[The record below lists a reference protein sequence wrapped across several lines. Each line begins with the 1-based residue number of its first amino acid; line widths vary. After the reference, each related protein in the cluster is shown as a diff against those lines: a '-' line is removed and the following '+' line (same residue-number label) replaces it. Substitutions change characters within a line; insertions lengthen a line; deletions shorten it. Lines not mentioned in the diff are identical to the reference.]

1 MSMSSLFSRP
11 STQPAARPGTTWR
24 LPFRQFVGLIVLFA
38 ALSAGTMF
46 AQAGWEKWN
55 NPAWTGPHAGVA
67 MKGFL
72 AGATFKATVTKTN
85 PFPDVL
91 PVWNSL
97 NHHLIAQHLQL
108 FGWLVVLG
116 ELLIPLGVVALLC
129 LRFPGSRALLIGV
142 SLMAVGLNLLYLHE
156 GSAGD
161 NTPMLLLWL
170 TVLLTAVLFPDAAQ
184 VYAVDLAPVVH
195 PAQPGQPRGTRA
207 PRQHWIAAAA
217 LLVVLGLE
225 SLLLHSAAALL
236 LLGGTTLVL
245 AVVLRV
251 LNRAVA
257 GVAWRGPRADRRPV
271 LSGARFD
278 VE

>member
-1 MSMSSLFSRP
+1 MSMSSPFTRP
-11 STQPAARPGTTWR
+11 STQRAARLSTTGR
-24 LPFRQFVGLIVLFA
+24 LHFRQFVGLIVLFA

-55 NPAWTGPHAGVA
+55 DAAWTGPHAGLA

-116 ELLIPLGVVALLC
+116 ELLIPLGVVTLLC
-129 LRFPGSRALLIGV
+129 VRFPGSRALLVGV
-142 SLMAVGLNLLYLHE
+142 SLLAVGLNLLYLHE

-170 TVLLTAVLFPDAAQ
+170 TVLLTAIVFPEAAQ
-184 VYAVDLAPVVH
+184 AYAIDLAPVVH
-195 PAQPGQPRGTRA
+195 RAQPRQSPATRA
-207 PRQHWIAAAA
+207 PRQRWIAAAA

-225 SLLLHSAAALL
+225 SLLLHSAGAIL
-236 LLGGTTLVL
+236 LLGGITLAL
-245 AVVLRV
+245 AVALHT
-251 LNRAVA
+251 LNQAVA
-257 GVAWRGPRADRRPV
+257 AVAWHAPRTERGPV
-271 LSGARFD
+271 LSGARLD